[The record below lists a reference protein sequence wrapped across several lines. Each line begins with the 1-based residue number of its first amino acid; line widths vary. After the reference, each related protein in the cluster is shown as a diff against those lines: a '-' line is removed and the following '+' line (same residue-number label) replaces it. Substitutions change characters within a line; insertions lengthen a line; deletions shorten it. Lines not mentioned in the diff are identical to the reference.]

1 MLSTFKS
8 RIWGIACIAML
19 ALSMAVIGCG
29 GDDDDRFGHVTVRT
43 REESKPERTVT
54 EQPAPDSET
63 TLQAIEREEPV
74 APVTEPPKEVTYEE
88 AEAAFHEKR
97 YDEAVEMFSLYTD
110 RKSENPWGYYMLG
123 LSAWKAGNNESAE
136 EAFEQALELD
146 QRHVKSWL
154 NLSRVLLD
162 TDRPEEALAK
172 IDKALVID
180 PESNVAYRLQ
190 GRAFHQLGQKE
201 EAVNAYRRAIQI
213 DDQDAWSMNNLGL
226 LYIEEGLYDKALPPL
241 TRAVEL
247 KGDIAIFQN
256 NLGMALER
264 TGHFRA
270 AEEAYKAAVTID
282 ESNEK
287 AYANLD
293 RIEGVVEDP
302 GIEPVD
308 LGVIAQSF
316 IEEIESWRV
325 AVIDSVLS
333 DSLEVKADSII
344 VSDTGASSADSTGSK
359 PEQ

>member
-19 ALSMAVIGCG
+19 ALSMAVVGCG
-29 GDDDDRFGHVTVRT
+29 GDDGDRSDNVTIRT
-43 REESKPERTVT
+43 REESRPARTVT
-54 EQPAPDSET
+54 QPPAPDSEAT
-63 TLQAIEREEPV
+63 PQAIEPEKPV

-97 YDEAVEMFSLYTD
+97 YNEAVEMFTLYTD

-123 LSAWKAGNNESAE
+123 LSAWKAGDHESAE

-162 TDRPEEALAK
+162 TGRSEEALVK
-172 IDKALVID
+172 IDEALAMD

-190 GRAFHQLGQKE
+190 GRALHQLGQKE
-201 EAVNAYRRAIQI
+201 EAINAYRRAIQI

-226 LYIEEGLYDKALPPL
+226 LFIEEGLFDKALPPL
-241 TRAVEL
+241 ARAVEL
-247 KGDIAIFQN
+247 KGDIAIFRN

-264 TGHFRA
+264 TGHFQA

-282 ESNEK
+282 ESYEK

-293 RIEGVVEDP
+293 RIEDVVEDP
-302 GIEPVD
+302 GLEPVD

-325 AVIDSVLS
+325 AVVDSVLS
-333 DSLEVKADSII
+333 DSLEVEADSII
-344 VSDTGASSADSTGSK
+344 VSDTGVSSADSIGNK
-359 PEQ
+359 QEQ